1 MTYQEENNRLLESF
15 LERTFFRSWR
25 KRTQVPDNFDRL
37 EIQVTG
43 SCNLACAYCYMSR
56 HGEEL
61 YPSGLRD
68 EEVILKHLKALLAW
82 LAEKGYSPT
91 GIDLFSGELLA
102 QEIGFKALATMLAHY
117 TNVQPQ
123 LRPRAIVVPSNCTFL
138 LSDII
143 TARVEKY
150 IADFAS
156 LGVRLSLS
164 ASVDGKYEEDNRPG
178 RQGAWLVN
186 AAGNS
191 RDDAYYERLF
201 EFNARHRFGFHPMVY
216 SRGIER
222 WKDNFLWF
230 QDGFKRHG
238 IPPEALYLLEVRNEE
253 WSAEQVAEFARFIR
267 FLVEWAWQHVGRDA
281 DAMKE
286 FIFRKRGFNIL
297 SAPLSRIPRGLGCAL
312 QSMLYVRLGDLAI
325 VPCHRTMY
333 KGMEAGRFIVRDGR
347 ITGIEA
353 NNVEFLIGEL
363 TFQGNAG
370 PLCETCLIKPMC
382 AKGCLGSQYESTGDF
397 FSPIPTVCELEHG
410 KLLGIIEGCKHVGI
424 WNRFLTWLD
433 MDIAYRLRKLER
445 MAKS

>member
-15 LERTFFRSWR
+15 LERTFFRSW
-25 KRTQVPDNFDRL
+25 KRPRVADNFDRL

-43 SCNLACAYCYMSR
+43 SCNLTCAYCYMSR

-61 YPSGLRD
+61 YPAELRD
-68 EEVILKHLKALLAW
+68 EEVILKHLKAFLAW

-91 GIDLFSGELLA
+91 GVDLFSGELFA
-102 QEIGFKALATMLAHY
+102 QEIGFKVLETMFAHY
-117 TNVQPQ
+117 ASVQPES
-123 LRPRAIVVPSNCTFL
+123 RPQAIVVPTNCTFL
-138 LSDII
+138 LSDDI

-156 LGVRLSLS
+156 LGVHLSLS
-164 ASVDGKYEEDNRPG
+164 ASVDGKYEESNRPG
-178 RQGAWLVN
+178 CEGAWLVN
-186 AAGNS
+186 AVGTS
-191 RDDAYYERLF
+191 RDDDYYERLF

-222 WKDNFLWF
+222 WQDNFLWF

-253 WSAEQVAEFARFIR
+253 WSAGQVAEFAKFIR
-267 FLVEWAWQHVGRDA
+267 FLVEWTWEHVGRDVE
-281 DAMKE
+281 AMKE

-297 SAPLSRIPRGLGCAL
+297 SAPFSRNLRGLGCAL

-325 VPCHRTMY
+325 VSCHRTMY
-333 KGMEAGRFIVRDGR
+333 RGMEAGRFLVRDGR

-363 TFQGNAG
+363 TFQGDAA
-370 PLCETCLIKPMC
+370 PMCETCLIKPMC
-382 AKGCLGSQYESTGDF
+382 AKGCLGSQFESTGDF
-397 FSPIPTVCELEHG
+397 FSPIPTVCQLEHG
-410 KLLGIIEGCKHVGI
+410 KLLGMIEGYKSIGM
-424 WNRFLTWLD
+424 WSRFLTWID
-433 MDIAYRLRKLER
+433 EGAAYRLRKLEE
-445 MAKS
+445 MAHHE